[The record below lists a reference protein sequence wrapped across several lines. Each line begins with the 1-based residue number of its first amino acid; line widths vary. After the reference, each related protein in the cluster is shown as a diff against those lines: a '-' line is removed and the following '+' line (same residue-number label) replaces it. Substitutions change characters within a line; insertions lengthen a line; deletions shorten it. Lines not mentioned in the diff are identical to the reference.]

1 MRISIFI
8 LLLSVAGLSFGKL
21 GHRHRPRKFGGGLLF
36 KSNRLAQEVLEE
48 PQEETSEAES
58 SVELEPPVQYTET
71 VEAPGEDLELKEP
84 PAPELAENPPE
95 EAEFQGNEESFVE
108 TTPFAV
114 PIDFPV
120 QDEFPAQE
128 EFTDHALY
136 SEQIIYP
143 DQPIYIEEEAVFPA
157 QVPYSEQT
165 LFPEEEGDDLT
176 NTRIYPSEFAYEPIY
191 ITQPREMDHGIVMK
205 AFYAILNLKKQ
216 LLFKLEK
223 ILRNSLIIIK
233 DLFFKIISILK
244 WFLS

>member
-114 PIDFPV
+114 PIDFP
-120 QDEFPAQE
+120 
-128 EFTDHALY
+128 
-136 SEQIIYP
+136 IIYP